1 MTISL
6 KQPSATTLVL
16 LAILSVQFGSALAKS
31 LFADLGPWG
40 VVTLRVT
47 FSAILLS
54 GFLRLKWNAQV
65 RQSAKLI
72 LAFGAT
78 FALMNSCFYLAIDR
92 IPLGVAI
99 AVEFTGPLGLSVLK
113 SQRWLDGIWAGL
125 AAIGI
130 ILLTPLTGA
139 SIDPIGILFALIAG
153 IGWALYILC
162 SAQLGQKLPGVEGL
176 AWGLLVSTALLL
188 PIGIATTG
196 ATLLN
201 PWLLLLG
208 FGVALLS
215 TTLPYSLEMIALRT
229 MPINVFGVMMS
240 VEPMVGAIAGFL
252 ILGETLSVRSLIA
265 CILVSIAAAGAARFK
280 AAP

>member
-1 MTISL
+1 MNISL
-6 KQPSATTLVL
+6 KQPSATALVL
-16 LAILSVQFGSALAKS
+16 FAILSVQFGSALAKS

-54 GFLRLKWNAQV
+54 GFLRLKWSEQV
-65 RQSAKLI
+65 RQNVWLI

-99 AVEFTGPLGLSVLK
+99 AFEFTGPLGLSVLN
-113 SQRWLDGIWAGL
+113 SQRWLDGLWALL
-125 AAIGI
+125 AACGI

-139 SIDPIGILFALIAG
+139 SIDPFGILFALIAG
-153 IGWALYILC
+153 IGWALYIVC
-162 SAQLGQKLPGVEGL
+162 SAKLGQKLPGVEGL
-176 AWGLLVSTALLL
+176 AWGLIISTALLL

-196 ATLLN
+196 ATLFN
-201 PWLLLLG
+201 PWLLVLG

-229 MPINVFGVMMS
+229 MPISVFGVMMS
-240 VEPMVGAIAGFL
+240 IEPMVGALAGFL
-252 ILGETLSVRSLIA
+252 ILDETLTARSLIA
-265 CILVSIAAAGAARFK
+265 CLLVSIAAAGAARYK
-280 AAP
+280 TA